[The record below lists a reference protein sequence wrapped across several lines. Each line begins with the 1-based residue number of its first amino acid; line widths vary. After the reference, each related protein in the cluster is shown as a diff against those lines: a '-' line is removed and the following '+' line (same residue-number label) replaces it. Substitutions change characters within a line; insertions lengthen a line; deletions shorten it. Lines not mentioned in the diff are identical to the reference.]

1 MNITKE
7 QLLLYGVTERAC
19 LTGRSLESQ
28 IEAALQGGVTCLQL
42 REKHLDKE
50 ELLEEAKRVKEICE
64 SYQVPLILNDDV
76 ELMLASDADGVHVG
90 QQDMDARM
98 ARELI
103 GPDKI
108 LGVSARTVE
117 QALKAEQAG
126 ADYLGV
132 GAIFGTSTKEDAK
145 KIDYQ
150 TLQDICRAVKIPVV
164 AIGGVSAE
172 NVEELAG
179 SGICGVAAVSAIFA
193 PQDVQRAA
201 AELKKRMAKMV
212 GI

>member
-50 ELLEEAKRVKEICE
+50 ELLEEAKRVKKICE

-172 NVEELAG
+172 NVEKLAG

>member
-50 ELLEEAKRVKEICE
+50 ELLEEAKRVKKICE

-172 NVEELAG
+172 NVEKLAG

-193 PQDVQRAA
+193 PKDVQKAA
-201 AELKKRMAKMV
+201 AELKKRTAKMV

>member
-1 MNITKE
+1 M
-7 QLLLYGVTERAC
+7 
-19 LTGRSLESQ
+19 
-28 IEAALQGGVTCLQL
+28 
-42 REKHLDKE
+42 
-50 ELLEEAKRVKEICE
+50 
-64 SYQVPLILNDDV
+64 
-76 ELMLASDADGVHVG
+76 
-90 QQDMDARM
+90 
-98 ARELI
+98 
-103 GPDKI
+103 
-108 LGVSARTVE
+108 
-117 QALKAEQAG
+117 
-126 ADYLGV
+126 

-193 PQDVQRAA
+193 PQDVQKAA
-201 AELKKRMAKMV
+201 AELKKRTAKMV

>member
-50 ELLEEAKRVKEICE
+50 ELLEEAKRVKKICE

-164 AIGGVSAE
+164 AIGGVSTE

-193 PQDVQRAA
+193 PKDVQKAA
-201 AELKKRMAKMV
+201 AELKKRTAKMV

>member
-1 MNITKE
+1 M
-7 QLLLYGVTERAC
+7 
-19 LTGRSLESQ
+19 
-28 IEAALQGGVTCLQL
+28 QL

-50 ELLEEAKRVKEICE
+50 ELLEEAKRVKKICE

>member
-50 ELLEEAKRVKEICE
+50 ELLEEAKRVKKICE

-172 NVEELAG
+172 NVEKLAG

-193 PQDVQRAA
+193 PQDVQKAA
-201 AELKKRMAKMV
+201 AELKKRTAKMV

>member
-19 LTGRSLESQ
+19 LIGRSLESQ

-50 ELLEEAKRVKEICE
+50 ELLEEAKRVKKICE

-193 PQDVQRAA
+193 PKDVQKAA

>member
-1 MNITKE
+1 M
-7 QLLLYGVTERAC
+7 LYGVTERAC

-50 ELLEEAKRVKEICE
+50 ELLEEAKRVKKICE

-193 PQDVQRAA
+193 PKDVQKAA

>member
-19 LTGRSLESQ
+19 LIGRSLESQ

-50 ELLEEAKRVKEICE
+50 ELLEEAKRVKKICE
-64 SYQVPLILNDDV
+64 SYQVPLILNDEV

-132 GAIFGTSTKEDAK
+132 GAIFGTATKEDAK

-201 AELKKRMAKMV
+201 AELKKRTAKMV

>member
-19 LTGRSLESQ
+19 LAGRSLESQ

-50 ELLEEAKRVKEICE
+50 ELLEEAKRVKKICK

-150 TLQDICRAVKIPVV
+150 TLQEICRGVKIPVV

-201 AELKKRMAKMV
+201 AELKKRTAKMV

>member
-19 LTGRSLESQ
+19 LIGRSLESQ

-50 ELLEEAKRVKEICE
+50 ELLEEAKRVKKICE
-64 SYQVPLILNDDV
+64 IYQVPLILNDDV

-193 PQDVQRAA
+193 PKDVQRAA

>member
-19 LTGRSLESQ
+19 LIGRSLESQ

-50 ELLEEAKRVKEICE
+50 ELLEEAKRVKKICE
-64 SYQVPLILNDDV
+64 SYQVPLILNDEV

-132 GAIFGTSTKEDAK
+132 GAIFGTATKEDAK

-201 AELKKRMAKMV
+201 AELKKRTVKMV